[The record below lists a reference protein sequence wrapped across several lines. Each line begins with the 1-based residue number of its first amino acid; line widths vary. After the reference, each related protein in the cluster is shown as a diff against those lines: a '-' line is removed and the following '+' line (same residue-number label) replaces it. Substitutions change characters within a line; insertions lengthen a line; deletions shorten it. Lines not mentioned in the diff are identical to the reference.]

1 MDYENTAKKI
11 LQRVGGKDNV
21 INLVHCMTRLR
32 FTLKDESI
40 VDDEAVKKTKGVM
53 GIMKK
58 GGQYQIIIGNDVGN
72 VFNELN
78 KLGNFSNEVK
88 EVPAKSN
95 EKKNIFTMLMDTISG
110 IMAPVIPA
118 IIGAAMIKVLLTLLP
133 MIGVLST
140 NGQTYQL
147 LSVIGDGAFF
157 FMPVLIAISASKK
170 FGTNMYYAASIALI
184 MLHPNLITLMNTAH
198 DAGQTVKFLKYIPV
212 TYASYSYSVIPIILA
227 VYSLRYVERFVDK
240 ITPVVTKNFLKPM
253 LVVLIEA
260 PIALIILGPLGAICG
275 NGLSTVVYAIH
286 DKLGFIAIGLVA
298 GVYPFVVMAGM
309 HHAFT
314 PIKLG
319 MIATTGYENF
329 ICIGELCSNMAQIA
343 GSSAFSALFAGITE
357 PALYGVTLRLKR
369 PMLGACIGG
378 AVGGLVGGFFQMKC
392 FGIATPAIVTI
403 VQYVE
408 KGKPQTLL
416 FAALTIL
423 VTVVVTFVATLI
435 IGFEDIVDED
445 DDLDFV
451 EESNAQLLDN
461 EISITS
467 PLEGKV
473 IPLTEVKDPTFSQEI
488 LGKGAAIIPEK
499 GVVYAPFDG
508 KVDAVFETGHA
519 LGLVSEDG
527 VELLVHVGIDTV
539 NLKGK
544 YFTPK
549 KKSGD
554 TMKKGDI
561 LLEFDIDKIKAD
573 GYDVTTPIII
583 SNTEQFAKVKAC
595 EDKVL
600 TKESKLL
607 SVQ

>member
-329 ICIGELCSNMAQIA
+329 ICIGELCSNMAQGAASLAVALRSKNKDFKQIA

-392 FGIATPAIVTI
+392 FGIAT
-403 VQYVE
+403 
-408 KGKPQTLL
+408 
-416 FAALTIL
+416 
-423 VTVVVTFVATLI
+423 LI

-451 EESNAQLLDN
+451 EESNVQLLDN

-467 PLEGKV
+467 PVEGKV

-488 LGKGAAIIPEK
+488 LGKGAAIIPKK

-595 EDKVL
+595 EDKVV

>member
-1 MDYENTAKKI
+1 MIPVAFLFMAIWPRVQSLIAGMQSFFISSGALGIWVYTFCERI
-11 LQRVGGKDNV
+11 LIPTGLHHF
-21 INLVHCMTRLR
+21 IYMPMAY
-32 FTLKDESI
+32 ESI
-40 VDDEAVKKTKGVM
+40 VVE
-53 GIMKK
+53 
-58 GGQYQIIIGNDVGN
+58 GG
-72 VFNELN
+72 F
-78 KLGNFSNEVK
+78 KAAWALGLPEF
-88 EVPAKSN
+88 AKST
-95 EKKNIFTMLMDTISG
+95 ESLSTLFPAGGFALYGHSKVF
-110 IMAPVIPA
+110 APIG
-118 IIGAAMIKVLLTLLP
+118 IGAAFYVTAKPNKKKEVLGLMLPVALT
-133 MIGVLST
+133 
-140 NGQTYQL
+140 
-147 LSVIGDGAFF
+147 
-157 FMPVLIAISASKK
+157 
-170 FGTNMYYAASIALI
+170 AA
-184 MLHPNLITLMNTAH
+184 
-198 DAGQTVKFLKYIPV
+198 
-212 TYASYSYSVIPIILA
+212 
-227 VYSLRYVERFVDK
+227 
-240 ITPVVTKNFLKPM
+240 
-253 LVVLIEA
+253 
-260 PIALIILGPLGAICG
+260 
-275 NGLSTVVYAIH
+275 
-286 DKLGFIAIGLVA
+286 
-298 GVYPFVVMAGM
+298 
-309 HHAFT
+309 
-314 PIKLG
+314 
-319 MIATTGYENF
+319 
-329 ICIGELCSNMAQIA
+329 
-343 GSSAFSALFAGITE
+343 FAGITE

-467 PLEGKV
+467 PVEGKV

-595 EDKVL
+595 EDKVV

>member
-78 KLGNFSNEVK
+78 KFGNFSNEVK

-253 LVVLIEA
+253 LVVLIEV

-329 ICIGELCSNMAQIA
+329 ICIGELCSNMAQGAASLAVALRSKNKDFKQIA

-392 FGIATPAIVTI
+392 FGIAT
-403 VQYVE
+403 
-408 KGKPQTLL
+408 
-416 FAALTIL
+416 
-423 VTVVVTFVATLI
+423 LI

-467 PLEGKV
+467 PVEGKV

-527 VELLVHVGIDTV
+527 VELLIHVGIDTV

-583 SNTEQFAKVKAC
+583 SNTEQFAKVKAY
-595 EDKVL
+595 EDKVV

>member
-1 MDYENTAKKI
+1 M
-11 LQRVGGKDNV
+11 
-21 INLVHCMTRLR
+21 
-32 FTLKDESI
+32 
-40 VDDEAVKKTKGVM
+40 
-53 GIMKK
+53 
-58 GGQYQIIIGNDVGN
+58 
-72 VFNELN
+72 
-78 KLGNFSNEVK
+78 
-88 EVPAKSN
+88 
-95 EKKNIFTMLMDTISG
+95 
-110 IMAPVIPA
+110 
-118 IIGAAMIKVLLTLLP
+118 
-133 MIGVLST
+133 
-140 NGQTYQL
+140 
-147 LSVIGDGAFF
+147 
-157 FMPVLIAISASKK
+157 
-170 FGTNMYYAASIALI
+170 
-184 MLHPNLITLMNTAH
+184 
-198 DAGQTVKFLKYIPV
+198 
-212 TYASYSYSVIPIILA
+212 
-227 VYSLRYVERFVDK
+227 
-240 ITPVVTKNFLKPM
+240 
-253 LVVLIEA
+253 
-260 PIALIILGPLGAICG
+260 
-275 NGLSTVVYAIH
+275 
-286 DKLGFIAIGLVA
+286 
-298 GVYPFVVMAGM
+298 
-309 HHAFT
+309 
-314 PIKLG
+314 
-319 MIATTGYENF
+319 
-329 ICIGELCSNMAQIA
+329 
-343 GSSAFSALFAGITE
+343 SALFAGISE

-378 AVGGLVGGFFQMKC
+378 AVGGLLGGFFQMKC
-392 FGIATPAIVTI
+392 FGI
-403 VQYVE
+403 
-408 KGKPQTLL
+408 
-416 FAALTIL
+416 
-423 VTVVVTFVATLI
+423 ATLI

-467 PLEGKV
+467 PVEGKV

-544 YFTPK
+544 HFTPK

-595 EDKVL
+595 EDKVV

>member
-1 MDYENTAKKI
+1 
-11 LQRVGGKDNV
+11 
-21 INLVHCMTRLR
+21 
-32 FTLKDESI
+32 
-40 VDDEAVKKTKGVM
+40 
-53 GIMKK
+53 
-58 GGQYQIIIGNDVGN
+58 
-72 VFNELN
+72 
-78 KLGNFSNEVK
+78 
-88 EVPAKSN
+88 
-95 EKKNIFTMLMDTISG
+95 
-110 IMAPVIPA
+110 
-118 IIGAAMIKVLLTLLP
+118 
-133 MIGVLST
+133 
-140 NGQTYQL
+140 
-147 LSVIGDGAFF
+147 
-157 FMPVLIAISASKK
+157 
-170 FGTNMYYAASIALI
+170 
-184 MLHPNLITLMNTAH
+184 
-198 DAGQTVKFLKYIPV
+198 
-212 TYASYSYSVIPIILA
+212 
-227 VYSLRYVERFVDK
+227 
-240 ITPVVTKNFLKPM
+240 
-253 LVVLIEA
+253 
-260 PIALIILGPLGAICG
+260 
-275 NGLSTVVYAIH
+275 
-286 DKLGFIAIGLVA
+286 
-298 GVYPFVVMAGM
+298 
-309 HHAFT
+309 
-314 PIKLG
+314 
-319 MIATTGYENF
+319 
-329 ICIGELCSNMAQIA
+329 
-343 GSSAFSALFAGITE
+343 
-357 PALYGVTLRLKR
+357 
-369 PMLGACIGG
+369 MLGACIGG

-416 FAALTIL
+416 FA
-423 VTVVVTFVATLI
+423 
-435 IGFEDIVDED
+435 
-445 DDLDFV
+445 
-451 EESNAQLLDN
+451 QLLDN

-467 PLEGKV
+467 PVEGKV

-554 TMKKGDI
+554 IMKKGDI

-595 EDKVL
+595 EDKVV